1 MNPHTIESIITIVVS
16 VLASSGFWAFVQYLM
31 GRNDASS
38 KLLLGIAHDRIMFL
52 SRQYIERGY
61 ITPEEYENLIVYLYD
76 PYIQRGGNGSVKHMV
91 EDKVKQLPMQKHH
104 NRGEGHRNGF

>member
-1 MNPHTIESIITIVVS
+1 MDARTIETIITIVIS
-16 VLASSGFWAFVQYLM
+16 VIASSGFWAFIQYLVN
-31 GRNDASS
+31 RNDSSS
-38 KLLLGIAHDRIMFL
+38 KLLLGISHDRIMFL

-91 EDKVKQLPMQKHH
+91 EDKVKQLPMRKYQYEEK
-104 NRGEGHRNGF
+104 RRNESY